1 MPDSAYREQSET
13 IGLRFEDLPFSS
25 VPNQSKLFLDY
36 LRDPNALKKYYPS
49 AVANS
54 VDLVSHVDEVLSN
67 YLVDRNEI
75 CDVLEEQ
82 NRGFDG
88 SERTLQNIEMLR
100 SSDCVAVL
108 TGQQVGLFTGPLYT
122 IYKALSAIVFAERLN
137 KSGVKAVPVFWM
149 ATEDHDFEEVSKA
162 VGVSKDNGL
171 VSAEFKAVDSDTAK
185 PVGSIRFDE
194 TIQGLISE
202 WFSVLPKTEFSED
215 LRNDLVA
222 MYTAEATFGS
232 GFGRLLAELFG
243 KYGLI
248 VFDPLHEKAKGLAA
262 PIFEK
267 AIELSDAIVDAL
279 RVRSEDLKSNGYHAQ
294 VLVEENYFPFFWVDD
309 EGKRVA
315 IKRIGEGKYRIVG
328 SRDELTSVQLINAA
342 REQPTRLSPGV
353 MLRPVVQDH
362 LFPTVCYIGGSAE
375 IAYFAQNSVVYD
387 ILNRP
392 STPIFHRQS
401 FTIVEPKHAR
411 TLEKYNLSFRDLFGG
426 FDSILPDVIQR
437 VIDPATPLVFTQV
450 EEKINTELN
459 RLDQQLSGIDPTL
472 AASLA
477 KRRQKIIYHV
487 AALRTKFERARIEK
501 DEIANRRLRSLF
513 TELYPQAALQERTI
527 NFFSF
532 ANLHDTQ
539 MIDWLYDSA
548 DIDNKCHRLIYL

>member
-1 MPDSAYREQSET
+1 MPDSACREQSET

-25 VPNQSKLFLDY
+25 IPNHSKLFLDY
-36 LRDPNALKKYYPS
+36 LADPNALKKYYPN
-49 AVANS
+49 AVANA

-67 YLVDRNEI
+67 YSVDRNEI
-75 CDVLEEQ
+75 CDVLDEQ
-82 NRGFDG
+82 NRGFGG
-88 SERTLQNIEMLR
+88 SERTEQNIEMLR

-122 IYKALSAIVFAERLN
+122 IYKALSAIRYAERLSN
-137 KSGVKAVPVFWM
+137 SGVKAVPIFWM

-162 VGVSKDNGL
+162 FGVSKDIGL
-171 VSAEFKAVDSDTAK
+171 VSVEFKAGESDDTK

-194 TIQGLISE
+194 SIQGIMGEWIST
-202 WFSVLPKTEFSED
+202 LPKTEFSED
-215 LRNDLVA
+215 LKNDLVT
-222 MYTAEATFGS
+222 MYSAESTFGG
-232 GFGRLLAELFG
+232 GFRHLLARLFG

-248 VFDPLHEKAKGLAA
+248 VFDPLHEKAKRLAA

-267 AIELSDAIVDAL
+267 AIERSDAIVGAL
-279 RVRSEDLKSNGYHAQ
+279 RARSDDLKSNGYHAQ

-309 EGKRVA
+309 EGKRRA
-315 IKRIGEGKYRIVG
+315 IKRAGEGKYRIAG
-328 SRDELTSVQLINAA
+328 SRDEMTKAQLVNAA
-342 REQPTRLSPGV
+342 REQPGRLSPGV

-362 LFPTVCYIGGSAE
+362 LFPTICYIGGSAE

-387 ILNRP
+387 ILDRP

-411 TLEKYNLSFRDLFGG
+411 TLEKYELNFGDLFAG

-437 VIDPATPLVFTQV
+437 VIDPATPLVFAEV
-450 EEKINTELN
+450 EEKMNIELR
-459 RLDQQLSGIDPTL
+459 RLDQQLSNIDPTL

-477 KRRQKIIYHV
+477 KRRQKIIYHI
-487 AALRTKFERARIEK
+487 AALRAKFERTRIEK
-501 DEIANRRLRSLF
+501 DATANRRLRSLF
-513 TELYPQAALQERTI
+513 TELYPQATLQERTI
-527 NFFSF
+527 NFLSF
-532 ANLHDTQ
+532 ANMHGMQ
-539 MIDWLYDSA
+539 MIDWLYDSV

>member
-1 MPDSAYREQSET
+1 MPDSACREQSEK

-25 VPNQSKLFLDY
+25 IPNQSKLFLDY
-36 LRDPNALKKYYPS
+36 LGDPNALKKYYPN
-49 AVANS
+49 AVANA

-75 CDVLEEQ
+75 CDVLEDQ
-82 NRGFDG
+82 NRGFGG
-88 SERTLQNIEMLR
+88 SERTVQNIETLR
-100 SSDCVAVL
+100 NADCVAVL

-122 IYKALSAIVFAERLN
+122 VYKALSAIGFAERLN
-137 KSGVKAVPVFWM
+137 NSGVKTVPIFWT

-162 VGVSKDNGL
+162 FAVSKNQGL
-171 VSAEFKAVDSDTAK
+171 VSAEFKAGDSDNAK

-194 TIQGLISE
+194 TIESVISE
-202 WFSVLPKTEFSED
+202 WFSALPKTEFSED
-215 LRNDLVA
+215 LKNDLVKI
-222 MYTAEATFGS
+222 YSAEATFGS
-232 GFGRLLAELFG
+232 GFGRLLAKLFG

-248 VFDPLHEKAKGLAA
+248 VFDPLHEKAKRLAA

-267 AIELSDAIVDAL
+267 AVERSDEIVGAL
-279 RVRSEDLKSNGYHAQ
+279 RARSEDLKSNGYHAQ

-315 IKRIGEGKYRIVG
+315 IKRAGEGKFRIAG
-328 SRDELTSVQLINAA
+328 SRNELTKAELVNAA

-362 LFPTVCYIGGSAE
+362 LFPTICYIGGSAE

-387 ILNRP
+387 ILDRP

-401 FTIVEPKHAR
+401 FTIIEPKHTR
-411 TLEKYNLSFRDLFGG
+411 TFEKYKLNFGDVFAG
-426 FDSILPDVIQR
+426 YDSILPDVIQR
-437 VIDPATPLVFTQV
+437 VIDPATPLVFAEV
-450 EEKINTELN
+450 EEKMNIELN
-459 RLDQQLSGIDPTL
+459 RLDQQLSNIDPTL

-477 KRRQKIIYHV
+477 KRRQKIIYHI
-487 AALRTKFERARIEK
+487 AALRTKFERTRIEK
-501 DEIANRRLRSLF
+501 DATANRRLRSLF

-527 NFFSF
+527 NYFSF
-532 ANLHDTQ
+532 ANLHGLQ
-539 MIDWLYDSA
+539 MIDWLYDSIE
-548 DIDNKCHRLIYL
+548 IDNKGHRLIYL